1 LTGQPLAQ
9 AMQTATGQLYTTFIS
24 QSTILA
30 YVDVFGYLAIFCFLF
45 IPVTF
50 FFSPTKAAGGAG
62 GH

>member
-1 LTGQPLAQ
+1 
-9 AMQTATGQLYTTFIS
+9 
-24 QSTILA
+24 
-30 YVDVFGYLAIFCFLF
+30 VDVFAYLGVFCFLF

>member
-1 LTGQPLAQ
+1 MTGQPLAQ
-9 AMQTATGQLYTTFIS
+9 ALQTATGKLYTTFIS

-30 YVDVFGYLAIFCFLF
+30 YVDVFAYLGVFCFLF